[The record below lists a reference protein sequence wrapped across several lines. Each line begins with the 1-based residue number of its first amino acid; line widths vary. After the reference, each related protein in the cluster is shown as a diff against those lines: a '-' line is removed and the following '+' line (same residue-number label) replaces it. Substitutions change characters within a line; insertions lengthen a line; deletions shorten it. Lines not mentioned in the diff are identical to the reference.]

1 MARIPSAQGLG
12 EVIAQPGPAVMTSP
26 NAAGAGLAQGI
37 YRAGAVLQQVAGQEA
52 REAAAARE
60 AADRSAAV
68 DALTYTQDDLK
79 TLRDEFTEGV
89 RTGAR
94 DKREA
99 GAEWQRLTQER
110 IQAAM
115 ENVPQAHR
123 GAVQRGLD
131 HEARKL
137 LRDVDRAVL
146 KRDQSDVAAGIDSTM
161 ERAQRLY
168 RTDPIGAEELVNGSL
183 VELGPAAGLT
193 PEQIGQRRQSWREGA
208 QYTTAFEAVSAGRA
222 DKKALGEAEA
232 MLTRMDALDPQKKAQ
247 LQDRIGL
254 YRVAID
260 NREEAARQRARG
272 EEERKLRI
280 AEHSF
285 NAFQSLAD
293 KGTAL
298 DPTYID
304 STLAA
309 VAGTPYEAAVR
320 GLAKQAQ
327 ETGGL
332 AARSPDELTA
342 MVQALDTQIAQS
354 GRTPELD
361 KRRDQVE
368 KVLTAM
374 NNDMAADP
382 LPAALQ
388 RGWITGIAQV
398 DVSSPQA
405 LARTVGER
413 LNQTSL
419 VASKLGRPVSPLR
432 DQEAAAVKQGLDL
445 LPVPERSR
453 AVSTIAEAMGPQFAA
468 GLAAQMDKQD
478 RPLALAFGLAG
489 SKTSAGRNV
498 SELVLRGAQAMK
510 DGTSTKNEKQA
521 AVKPAEWKRVIATE
535 VAGLYP
541 SDRQRADTGDAALY
555 AAHGIASEQGG
566 ALDDKDLERAVR
578 LVVGGPVVDFNGRRI
593 PLVNTTE
600 EAVTNRLRTIT
611 PADLQLPDKVV
622 RAGGVAVA
630 ADEFVKALPGQQLMY
645 AGPGRYAV
653 IVQGRPV
660 TTSRGAPVIITIP
673 Q

>member
-1 MARIPSAQGLG
+1 MARIPTAQGLG
-12 EVIAQPGPAVMTSP
+12 DVIAQPGPAVMTSP
-26 NAAGAGLAQGI
+26 NAQGAGLAQGLF
-37 YRAGAVLQQVAGQEA
+37 RVGATLQQVAGQEA
-52 REAAAARE
+52 RQAAALRE
-60 AADRSAAV
+60 SADRAAAV
-68 DALTYTQDDLK
+68 DALTYTRDDLA
-79 TLRDEFTEGV
+79 TLRDDFTEGV

-99 GAEWQRLTQER
+99 GAEWERMTAER
-110 IQAAM
+110 ISAAL
-115 ENVPQAHR
+115 EGVPQAHR

-137 LRDVDRAVL
+137 RRDVARAVM
-146 KRDQSDVAAGIDSTM
+146 KRDQSDVGAGIDSTM

-168 RTDPIGAEELVNGSL
+168 RTDPIAAEELVAGSL

-193 PEQIGQRRQSWREGA
+193 PEQIGQRRQAWREGA
-208 QYTTAFEAVSAGRA
+208 QYTTAYEAVSAGRA
-222 DKKALGEAEA
+222 DEQALGAAEQTLA
-232 MLTRMDALDPQKKAQ
+232 RMDALDPQKKAQ
-247 LQDRIGL
+247 LQDRITL
-254 YRVAID
+254 YRAGIES
-260 NREEAARQRARG
+260 RRAAAEQRARG

-304 STLAA
+304 STLKA

-320 GLAKQAQ
+320 GLAKQAA

-332 AARSPDELTA
+332 AARSPAELQA
-342 MVQALDTQIAQS
+342 AIQALDTQIAQS

-388 RGWITGIAQV
+388 RGWITNIAPV

-405 LARTVGER
+405 MARSIGER
-413 LNQTSL
+413 LNQTTM
-419 VASKLGRPVSPLR
+419 VMTKLGRPVSPLR
-432 DQEAAAVKQGLDL
+432 EQEATTVKQGLDL
-445 LPVPERSR
+445 LPVKERAA
-453 AVSTIAEAMGPQFAA
+453 AVGVLAQTLGPQFSA

-478 RPLALAFGLAG
+478 RALALAFGLAG

-498 SELVLRGAQAMK
+498 SELVLGGAQAMK

-521 AVKPAEWKRVIATE
+521 AVKPQEWKRVIATE

-555 AAHGIASEQGG
+555 VAHGIAAEQGG
-566 ALDDKDLERAVR
+566 ALDDNDLERAVR
-578 LVVGGPVVDFNGRRI
+578 LAVGGPVIDHNGRRI

-600 EAVTNRLRTIT
+600 EALSNRLRTIT
-611 PADLQLPDKVV
+611 SADLQLPDKVV

-660 TTSRGAPVIITIP
+660 TTSRGAPVIISVP